1 MQLYTKILIG
11 MGAGVVAGSIANF
24 GNVEWLR
31 TGLLAA
37 QPLGDAFIRAI
48 TMVVIPLVV
57 ASLLVGTASLGDVR
71 KLGRIGLR
79 TFLYYMISTAVA
91 ISIGLALA
99 NLAKPGSRID
109 PSTRDA
115 LSAQFAGEAASKLEL
130 SGKAP
135 SLVDT
140 LLNII
145 PRNPVASAANFDLL
159 PLIVFTILFGAALSV
174 MPRQR
179 SAPVIAFFDGIN
191 EAAMVII
198 GWVMQLAPY
207 AVFILIAAVVTRFG
221 LDLLRSL
228 LIYASLVAFGLIF
241 HTYGVLALAVRLFS
255 GLSPVLFF
263 RRVMEAQLVAF
274 STSSSNATL
283 PVSLRTMEEKFGVST
298 SVASFVLPLG
308 ATINMNGTA
317 LYQAIAVMFIGQIY
331 GMEMGIG
338 EQLTILLTATL
349 AAVGTAGVPSSG
361 IITIIIVLQSL
372 GMGNQVAAGISLILG
387 VDRIL
392 DMMRTV
398 TNITGDLACCTYVG
412 KTENEMDLPSDADL
426 AQRIG

>member
-11 MGAGVVAGSIANF
+11 MGAGVVVGSIANF
-24 GNVEWLR
+24 GGVEWLR

-228 LIYASLVAFGLIF
+228 LIYASLVAIGLVI
-241 HTYGVLALAVRLFS
+241 HTYGVLALAVRFFS
-255 GLSPVLFF
+255 GLNPFLFF
-263 RRVMEAQLVAF
+263 RRVVEAQLVAF

-412 KTENEMDLPSDADL
+412 KTENEMHLPSEAEI
-426 AQRIG
+426 AQRRS

>member
-11 MGAGVVAGSIANF
+11 MGAGVVVGSIANF
-24 GNVEWLR
+24 GGVEWLR

-79 TFLYYMISTAVA
+79 TFLYYMLSTAVA

-135 SLVDT
+135 ALVDT

-207 AVFILIAAVVTRFG
+207 AVFILIAAVVTRIG

-228 LIYASLVAFGLIF
+228 LIYASLVAIGLVL
-241 HTYGVLALAVRLFS
+241 HTYGVLALAVRFFS
-255 GLSPVLFF
+255 GLNPLLFF
-263 RRVMEAQLVAF
+263 RRVVEAQLVAF

-392 DMMRTV
+392 DMLRTV
-398 TNITGDLACCTYVG
+398 TNITGDLACCTFVG
-412 KTENEMDLPSDADL
+412 KTENEMHLPSEADL
-426 AQRIG
+426 AQRKC